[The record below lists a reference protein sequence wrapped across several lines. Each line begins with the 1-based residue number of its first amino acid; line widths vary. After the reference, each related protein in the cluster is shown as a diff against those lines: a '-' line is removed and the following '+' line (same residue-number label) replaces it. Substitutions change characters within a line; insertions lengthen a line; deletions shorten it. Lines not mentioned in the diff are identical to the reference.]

1 MDLRLFARVI
11 TRFKWVVI
19 AGTVLALALALLSYV
34 RVGIGSGGLKI
45 TYRSPQIWASRATL
59 LLTQAGLPWGR
70 STYPSPQ
77 FDSAGRPIIT
87 PNTPQYADTS
97 RFASLT
103 PFYSEIAN
111 SDPVRARMA
120 GVPGS
125 IQATPVADPITQN
138 PLPFLQFIGLG
149 LSAKDAAIAADR
161 GIKAFLGYL
170 RDQQSANAIPP
181 KQRVTIEV
189 VNRPAP
195 PVIAVPRHK
204 TRPIFIFVALMFAT
218 VALAFILENLRP
230 QIRSIESQMRPVGGS
245 EVGRRTA

>member
-11 TRFKWVVI
+11 ARFKWVVI
-19 AGTVLALALALLSYV
+19 AGTILALALAVLSYV
-34 RVGIGSGGLKI
+34 KVGIGSGGLKV
-45 TYRSPQIWASRATL
+45 TYRSPQIWASRSTL
-59 LLTQAGLPWGR
+59 LLTQPGLPWGR
-70 STYPSPQ
+70 STYPSLPV
-77 FDSAGRPIIT
+77 DSSGRPIIT
-87 PNTPQYADTS
+87 TNTPQYADTS

-103 PFYSEIAN
+103 SFYSEIAN
-111 SDPVRARMA
+111 SDAVRARMA

-125 IQATPVADPITQN
+125 IQAAPIADPITQN
-138 PLPFLQFIGLG
+138 PLPFLQFTGLG
-149 LSAKDAAIAADR
+149 PSAKDAAIAADR

-170 RDQQSANAIPP
+170 RDQQTANAIPLN
-181 KQRVTIEV
+181 QRVTIEV

-195 PVIAVPRHK
+195 PLISVPRHK

-230 QIRSIESQMRPVGGS
+230 QIRSIEPQMRPVEGS